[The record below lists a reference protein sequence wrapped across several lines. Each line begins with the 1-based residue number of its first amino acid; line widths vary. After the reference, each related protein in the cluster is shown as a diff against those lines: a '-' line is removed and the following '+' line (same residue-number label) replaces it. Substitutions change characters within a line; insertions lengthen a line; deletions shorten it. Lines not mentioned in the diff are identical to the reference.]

1 MKRGLALALSSVAIG
16 VVGILWTSPPAV
28 AKGPSQGIITGPGL
42 SEPITLR
49 EPGAATI
56 GPDLAG
62 VVEQSG
68 FFVGLGGGDRD
79 RLARR
84 PAGDLGPRYTITYS
98 MTLSDRDSGTIVQYV
113 YPYAEPLPITYMPA
127 KQTYWG
133 TKTVGAWYAARVGF
147 RQTLID
153 VGLPASASPQPA
165 AGSDA
170 GPSAVS
176 RPAGSIL
183 TGLVVATVFLA
194 LALVAIL
201 MRRNRLP
208 L

>member
-56 GPDLAG
+56 GPDLAK
-62 VVEQSG
+62 VLEQSRFSLSG
-68 FFVGLGGGDRD
+68 SDGG
-79 RLARR
+79 RLAHR
-84 PAGDLGPRYTITYS
+84 PAGDLGPRYTITYD
-98 MTLSDRDSGTIVQYV
+98 MTLSDRLSGTIVQYV
-113 YPYAEPLPITYMPA
+113 YPYAEPLPITYMPGR
-127 KQTYWG
+127 QTYWG
-133 TKTVGAWYAARVGF
+133 TQETVGAWYAARTGL

-165 AGSDA
+165 AGSEA

>member
-1 MKRGLALALSSVAIG
+1 MKRGLVLVMSSVAIG
-16 VVGILWTSPPAV
+16 IVAAFWTSLPAFG
-28 AKGPSQGIITGPGL
+28 KGPSQGIITGPGL
-42 SEPITLR
+42 SEPIMLR

-56 GPDLAG
+56 GPDLAK
-62 VVEQSG
+62 VLEQSRFSLSG
-68 FFVGLGGGDRD
+68 NVRD
-79 RLARR
+79 RLGHRQD
-84 PAGDLGPRYTITYS
+84 GDLGPRYTITYD
-98 MTLSDRDSGTIVQYV
+98 MTLSDRLSGTIVQYV
-113 YPYAEPLPITYMPA
+113 YPYAEPLPITYMPGR
-127 KQTYWG
+127 QTYWG
-133 TKTVGAWYAARVGF
+133 TQETVGAWYAARAGL

-165 AGSDA
+165 AGSEA

-201 MRRNRLP
+201 MRRNRLSP
-208 L
+208 